1 MMVQWRPGHYP
12 TAWSSGPGR
21 PYLAACISLLL
32 IAAVMAAW
40 AAIGWAHVAQFDGG
54 TERLFNTSAFA
65 DDDLAVAGIELP
77 YAAALITAS
86 VLAIVSATIGWAVL
100 DRWQRSRTAA
110 IILGLGLTIFSIKV
124 LLLDFIAG
132 IEIPDTGI
140 SDHLYRQ
147 SVRQFNDL
155 TSWRLASWFHV
166 YTGASGII
174 SIMLAVATCYLLR
187 KSGRSNHPAYVL
199 SQSRYR

>member
-1 MMVQWRPGHYP
+1 MIVRWRPGDYP
-12 TAWSSGPGR
+12 TAWSSGRGR
-21 PYLAACISLLL
+21 PYFAAGISLML

-40 AAIGWAHVAQFDGG
+40 AAIGWAHVAQFDGAA
-54 TERLFNTSAFA
+54 ERMFNTPAFA
-65 DDDLAVAGIELP
+65 DDDLAVAGVELP
-77 YAAALITAS
+77 NAAALITAS
-86 VLAIVSATIGWAVL
+86 VLAIITAVIGWAVL

-132 IEIPDTGI
+132 IEVPDTGI
-140 SDHLYRQ
+140 SDHLDWQ

-174 SIMLAVATCYLLR
+174 SIMLAVASCYLLR
-187 KSGRSNHPAYVL
+187 KSGRTYHPAYVL
-199 SQSRYR
+199 GQSRYR